1 MFTGIVEEI
10 GIVRNVI
17 DSEFGSITI
26 DAKKVL
32 EDVHIG
38 DSIAVNWVCL
48 TVTSFNSHSFTADVM
63 GETVRRTS
71 LSQLNK
77 GSGVNL
83 ERAMSVN
90 GRFGGHIV
98 SGHIDSVGKISS
110 MKRDG
115 NAIWVTI
122 DTSYDTLRY
131 IVEKGSICIDG
142 ISLTVTNVTNVGFS
156 VSVIPHTMNET
167 TLLNKKVGDN
177 VNLETDII
185 AKYTE
190 RLLSLKKID
199 ENKSKIDMEFLESC
213 GF

>member
-1 MFTGIVEEI
+1 M
-10 GIVRNVI
+10 
-17 DSEFGSITI
+17 
-26 DAKKVL
+26 L
-32 EDVHIG
+32 
-38 DSIAVNWVCL
+38 W
-48 TVTSFNSHSFTADVM
+48 
-63 GETVRRTS
+63 ETVRRTS

-83 ERAMSVN
+83 ERAMSAN

-167 TLLNKKVGDN
+167 TLLNKKVGDS

-190 RLLSLKKID
+190 RLLRLKKID
-199 ENKSKIDMEFLESC
+199 ENKSKIDMDFLESC